1 MEILETLFGS
11 VTEVTWQMAVMWLIG
26 GALLIKSCSG
36 ERDYRLHPVTS
47 NEADAHDAM
56 HTR

>member
-1 MEILETLFGS
+1 MSDKSS
-11 VTEVTWQMAVMWLIG
+11 VWLRVMKVTWILWLIG